1 MAQLVKLL
9 DYVSRYEQDLPH
21 YTTQFIRLKNYQWHR
36 LKIQWEQGEN
46 DALTD
51 HPFFTEVEEER
62 QKPSFFER
70 IVGKWMKKERETHET
85 EEEKE
90 ETLDE
95 DVRTAFTPKVHRGV
109 STEQQLR
116 HDFEN
121 DLYDF
126 QMKWASSTLLS
137 HSTVHPKYERDTL
150 LRELVQKL
158 PDNYLIFYE
167 PILRIKKAPVEMN
180 ILIMTPIGGYTITSI
195 EHEDIAAFIGSS
207 ERFWVKKHREK
218 ESKVLNPVI
227 DLNRNLMLLQQI
239 FAERSIDYPMKKVLL
254 SRNGYIDYPGAPYG
268 LHIVDRRNYQEWLE
282 KMQRSTAPF
291 KSVQF
296 RAADRLLRIAQTTA
310 SSQFFSPKLEDKGE
324 EN

>member
-21 YTTQFIRLKNYQWHR
+21 YTTQFIRLKNYQWRR
-36 LKIQWEQGEN
+36 LKIQWEQGEEEYV
-46 DALTD
+46 TQ
-51 HPFFTEVEEER
+51 HPFFVEEEETK
-62 QKPSFFER
+62 QPSFLER
-70 IVGKWMKKERETHET
+70 IVGKWIKKDQSEEKV
-85 EEEKE
+85 EEKE
-90 ETLDE
+90 PLDE
-95 DVRTAFTPKVHRGV
+95 DVRAAFTPKVNFGV
-109 STEQQLR
+109 MTEAQLR
-116 HDFEN
+116 RDFEK
-121 DLYDF
+121 DLYAF

-137 HSTVHPKYERDTL
+137 HSTVHPKYERDSL

-207 ERFWVKKHREK
+207 NRFWLKKHRET
-218 ESKVLNPVI
+218 ETKVLNPMI
-227 DLNRNLMLLQQI
+227 DLNRNLILLQQI
-239 FAERSIDYPMKKVLL
+239 FAERSINYPMKKILL
-254 SRNGYIDYPGAPYG
+254 SRNGYIDYPGAPFG

-291 KSVQF
+291 KSIQF
-296 RAADRLLRIAQTTA
+296 QAAERLLRLAQTTA
-310 SSQFFSPKLEDKGE
+310 SSQLFSPQLEDEVE
-324 EN
+324 ER